1 MNGCLEYKETANSLE
16 SLIVPN
22 GCWYVKIPNNL
33 RGSDI
38 KNIVF
43 NKTVRVID
51 FENSYT
57 GVVDDITFYL
67 SKKTSIKVIKH
78 LILSCI
84 NIYNA
89 RSIDYSNDSD
99 RERLSLI
106 LELHKNLKEIKNKE
120 CRLNS
125 DKEYLISEAYRIGI
139 KIELY

>member
-1 MNGCLEYKETANSLE
+1 MC
-16 SLIVPN
+16 
-22 GCWYVKIPNNL
+22 
-33 RGSDI
+33 
-38 KNIVF
+38 
-43 NKTVRVID
+43 VID

-57 GVVDDITFYL
+57 GVVDSITFYL

-84 NIYNA
+84 DIYKA
-89 RSIDYSNDSD
+89 RSIDYSNDLA

-106 LELHKNLKEIKNKE
+106 LELHKNLKERNKE

-125 DKEYLISEAYRIGI
+125 DKEYLISEAYKIGI